1 MGFEFGDVAKL
12 EDSMNKFEV
21 LLQAYNNSNEV
32 EVLPDAVV
40 KNLLLE
46 RLPEPFRGQL
56 ELNVSASTPLD
67 KVQRMVREFLRKH
80 REFQQSFVVPGEP
93 VAPTAVPTPAKLN
106 GSAMDVDFLG
116 RPWKG
121 KGKGKGKAKGKK
133 GKGTTPSAAVAFPPV
148 WWEQQNSSNW
158 MEVDSPQGPECYQCG
173 GWGHT
178 ARYCG
183 NSYYAANVLGK
194 GTSSVCEI
202 QWAKGEQEPK
212 AELGVLAGLPP
223 APPPPTE
230 EMGKKPKAMGSEKKK
245 TSKGEVCE
253 NDFFQTPEQDEEIS
267 PWIF

>member
-1 MGFEFGDVAKL
+1 
-12 EDSMNKFEV
+12 
-21 LLQAYNNSNEV
+21 
-32 EVLPDAVV
+32 
-40 KNLLLE
+40 
-46 RLPEPFRGQL
+46 
-56 ELNVSASTPLD
+56 
-67 KVQRMVREFLRKH
+67 MVREFLRKH

-93 VAPTAVPTPAKLN
+93 VTTTGQPVPAKQN
-106 GSAMDVDFLG
+106 GSAMEVDFLG

-133 GKGTTPSAAVAFPPV
+133 GKGTTPPTAAAASPPV

-212 AELGVLAGLPP
+212 AELGVLTALPP

-230 EMGKKPKAMGSEKKK
+230 EMGKKPKARDPKTKKQTSE
-245 TSKGEVCE
+245 SEVGED
-253 NDFFQTPEQDEEIS
+253 DFTQAVDLDE